1 MVADSERDADM
12 LYAVRTFVHDPFIWF
27 THKGSPS
34 VVVGDPELLRLR
46 TEAPHCRVLPYS
58 RYERTLQ
65 RTHGGDPV
73 GLGDVL
79 VAVLKAHRIRKVTVA
94 ETFPL
99 GLAKALRSRR
109 IKVKLRPG
117 PFFPDR
123 AWKSSDEV
131 NKISAALV
139 MAEVGLAE
147 GLHALRRSRPG
158 KAGHLMLGQSP
169 LTADRLRAIIDTSI
183 LEAGGQPCHT
193 IVAGGQQGGDPHRR
207 GHGPLKA
214 NQPIVIDLVPRSLR
228 TGYYA
233 DITRTVVR
241 GRASDFVRRMYAAV
255 ADAQTEAI
263 RLARAGSPSADVH
276 RATAARLRDAGFKTL
291 RRTGRVEGFFHPT
304 GHGLGL
310 AVHEPPRLSA
320 HSRDVLRAGHVIA
333 VEPGLY
339 YPEVGGVRL
348 EDVVLVTRSSP
359 RTLTRFEKQLE
370 I

>member
-27 THKGSPS
+27 THKGTPS
-34 VVVGDPELLRLR
+34 VVINDPELLRVR
-46 TEAPHCRVLPYS
+46 TEASHCRVLPYS
-58 RYERTLQ
+58 RYERRLQ
-65 RTHGGDPV
+65 RANGEAPV
-73 GLGDVL
+73 SLGDVL
-79 VAVLKAHRIRKVTVA
+79 GAVLTTHRIRKVTVA
-94 ETFPL
+94 ENFPL
-99 GLAKALRSRR
+99 GLARALRSRR

-131 NKISAALV
+131 KKISAALV

-147 GLHALRRSRPG
+147 GLHALRRARPG
-158 KAGHLMLGQSP
+158 KAGQLMLGQSP

-193 IVAGGQQGGDPHRR
+193 IVAGGRQGGDPHRR

-233 DITRTVVR
+233 DVTRTVVR
-241 GRASDFVRRMYAAV
+241 GRASDFVRRMYSAV
-255 ADAQTEAI
+255 QEAQAEAI
-263 RLARAGSPSADVH
+263 RLARAGSPTAHVH
-276 RATAARLRDAGFKTL
+276 CAAAAKLRDGGFKTV
-291 RRTGRVEGFFHPT
+291 RRPGRMEGFFHPT

-310 AVHEPPRLSA
+310 AVHEAPRLSA
-320 HSRDVLRAGHVIA
+320 ESHDVLRAGHVVA

-339 YPEVGGVRL
+339 YPEVGGVRI
-348 EDVVLVTRSSP
+348 EDVILVTRGAP